1 MESLQCILELKKKLN
16 EYIKVNVT
24 LPQTEKDLIEIL
36 PKLLEYFHYILLD
49 ILKKSIEHTNQ
60 ISLIK
65 NEILDNLNKK
75 GYVKEEFHILDT
87 EVFDESN
94 KYLSTLINNFYCYF
108 SSYQM
113 DLKLVNIYYY
123 IFHLIYYILII
134 IEKTLN
140 KK

>member
-94 KYLSTLINNFYCYF
+94 K
-108 SSYQM
+108 
-113 DLKLVNIYYY
+113 
-123 IFHLIYYILII
+123 
-134 IEKTLN
+134 
-140 KK
+140 